1 MNRKIVLSKR
11 ASRNLEKLLEY
22 LEIKW
27 SKKVKDNFIKKL
39 EKALK
44 ILIEK
49 PESSPKSEI
58 IKGLHKCVVTKQT
71 TVFYKFDNKHIF
83 VVTIFDTRQE
93 PKKLNKEVQ
102 E

>member
-1 MNRKIVLSKR
+1 MTRKIVLSKR
-11 ASRNLEKLLEY
+11 ASVNLEKLIEY

-27 SKKVKDNFIKKL
+27 SEKVKDEFIKKL
-39 EKALK
+39 DKALR
-44 ILIEK
+44 ILKNK
-49 PESSPKSEI
+49 PESSPESEI
-58 IKGLHKCVVTKQT
+58 LKGLHKCVVTKQT
-71 TVFYKFDNKHIF
+71 TVFYKFDDNHLF